1 MGFYGKNE
9 NQFYSNQFHLLI
21 QDFFSYGIDD
31 LNFKIGIETSKTC
44 NIFDHSC

>member
-9 NQFYSNQFHLLI
+9 NQFCSNQFHLLI
-21 QDFFSYGIDD
+21 QEFFSYGIDD